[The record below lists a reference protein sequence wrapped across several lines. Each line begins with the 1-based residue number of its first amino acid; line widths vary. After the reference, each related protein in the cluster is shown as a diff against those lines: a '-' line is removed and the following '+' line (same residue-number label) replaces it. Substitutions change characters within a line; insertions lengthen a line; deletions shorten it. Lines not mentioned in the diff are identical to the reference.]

1 VEFQL
6 VYVWFSAFSCSCFL
20 ISQSLYCVLRGGIR
34 VFFFLGVFQLFVSSK
49 LGLYDIYICLSLR
62 GMLEER

>member
-34 VFFFLGVFQLFVSSK
+34 VFFFFGCFSVVCFFQA
-49 LGLYDIYICLSLR
+49 GLI
-62 GMLEER
+62 